1 MFLSFQG
8 DFGGSLVL
16 SDFWWS
22 SYRLVGIYN
31 FGIACGVPDLPDLYT
46 SVSAVCDWIVVKS
59 GLYKQFF
66 DINRIKAITGN
77 PGNATDIKSNLSRN

>member
-1 MFLSFQG
+1 MFLLFQG
-8 DFGGSLVL
+8 DYGGSLVL
-16 SDFWWS
+16 PDFWWG

-31 FGIACGVPDLPDLYT
+31 IGISCGDPELPDLYT

-66 DINRIKAITGN
+66 NINWKKAIAGN
-77 PGNATDIKSNLSRN
+77 PGNATDIQSKLPNN